1 MTISSTTN
9 RVSYTGNGATTAFS
23 FPYLFYSN
31 DDLTVILVTTATG
44 AETVQ
49 TITTHYTVTG
59 AGVGAGGTVTM
70 LTAPTAAQ
78 KLVILREVDY
88 DQQDFDPVDN
98 DPFPAASVE
107 QAVDYT
113 VMMAQQV
120 KEIADRAL
128 RFPRGDSTALTSEI
142 SAAVNRANKALIFDA
157 SGNVTVSTDDYND
170 QAANAAASAAA
181 ASASA
186 SAAATSASNA
196 STSASNA
203 ATSETNAQT
212 AKTAAETAETNAETA
227 QAAAEAAQAAAEA
240 AAAAAADVAKIEW
253 QGAWSGATAYALNDA
268 VSYGGSS
275 WICVQAHTN
284 QTPADTAYWDPLAV
298 KGTDGTGTVTSIVA
312 GTGLTGG
319 TITTSGTVS
328 LNLGSA
334 NTWTASQRATIT
346 TDNDLSFD
354 QSVTNNFFCTPS
366 AGGTLTF
373 TNHTAGQS
381 GFILL
386 VNGSNYA
393 ITAAATTK
401 INSADLTTISAT
413 GTYLLSYLDN
423 GTNAYVVVSKELT
436 S

>member
-1 MTISSTTN
+1 MTISSSVAKSGPYN
-9 RVSYTGNGATTAFS
+9 GNGATASFS
-23 FPYLFYSN
+23 YGFKIIAESHIA
-31 DDLTVILVTTATG
+31 VILTDADAV
-44 AETVQ
+44 ETVQ
-49 TITTHYTVTG
+49 TITTDYTVTG
-59 AGVGAGGTVTM
+59 VGDANGGSVVM
-70 LTAPTAAQ
+70 VTAPATGELLTL
-78 KLVILREVDY
+78 KLNVPLTQEVDLENQGAFFAETIEASF
-88 DQQDFDPVDN
+88 DKVTQIVVQQQEVIDRCVQVDISSGDDPADF
-98 DPFPAASVE
+98 
-107 QAVDYT
+107 
-113 VMMAQQV
+113 
-120 KEIADRAL
+120 L
-128 RFPRGDSTALTSEI
+128 DSI
-142 SAAVNRANKALIFDA
+142 DAAVA
-157 SGNVTVSTDDYND
+157 
-170 QAANAAASAAA
+170 AAA
-181 ASASA
+181 ASASSA
-186 SAAATSASNA
+186 SASASTATTQASNA
-196 STSASNA
+196 STSAANA
-203 ATSETNAQT
+203 A
-212 AKTAAETAETNAETA
+212 TAETNAETA
-227 QAAAEAAQAAAEA
+227 EVNAEAAQTAAEAAQAAAEA
-240 AAAAAADVAKIEW
+240 AAAAAEVAKIEW

-298 KGTDGTGTVTSIVA
+298 KGTDGSGGTVTSIIA

-319 TITTSGTVS
+319 TITSSGTVA
-328 LNLGSA
+328 LNLGNA

-346 TDNDLSFD
+346 TDNDGSFD
-354 QSVTNNFFCTPS
+354 ESVTNNFFCTPTGS
-366 AGGTLTF
+366 ATLTF